1 MSAPRLARTLDP
13 DFGADHVVEMSDQVI
28 AAKDNLYRPDSDWLA
43 WPWPD
48 LTALCGRMKP
58 RDVWFVCAFSG
69 NGKTLFVSSA
79 IREWTRAGVKTYVLP
94 LENTADDFR
103 LYMAC
108 QSVGIDPGVVNGG
121 GLLDLP
127 PALREEWERK
137 IDAELSRQAEDR
149 AAREALKVKGVDE
162 INLSRLTMAAEE
174 AAEWNARVLI
184 VDHID
189 HIEGGDGSSLHAESV
204 RVNKAAKQLAKKH
217 DLIFLF
223 TSQMNN
229 ESVKSGRDRLA
240 QYGPPMPH
248 HVFMG
253 GHKRQIATGMIG
265 LHRKLRDR
273 LDTETE
279 KEYAAALTQSRKGDV
294 PPMGALAPNVMAAT
308 AMKLRNFGAR
318 EGNRCFLSV
327 EHGIV
332 GPLLE
337 RDRYST
343 TYDGLR
349 RVGGRP

>member
-1 MSAPRLARTLDP
+1 MTILHLRAE
-13 DFGADHVVEMSDQVI
+13 DHIFRANHALEMSDQVVS
-28 AAKDNLYRPDSDWLA
+28 AQNNLQRPDADWLS

-48 LTALCGRMKP
+48 LTGLAGRMKP

-79 IREWTRAGVKTYVLP
+79 IRDWTAQGVKVYVLP
-94 LENTADDFR
+94 LENSADDFR

-121 GLLDLP
+121 GLLDLDP
-127 PALREEWERK
+127 ETRFQWERK
-137 IDAELSRQAEDR
+137 IDAELSRQMEDR
-149 AAREALKVKGVDE
+149 VARDTLKVKGVDA
-162 INLSRLTMAAEE
+162 IKLAAEE
-174 AAEWNARVLI
+174 ASAWGARVLI

-189 HIEGGDGSSLHAESV
+189 HIAGGDGSNLHAESV
-204 RVNKAAKQLAKKH
+204 RVNKAAKQLATKY

-229 ESVKSGRDRLA
+229 ESVRGGRDHLA

-265 LHRKLRDR
+265 LHRRLRDP
-273 LDTETE
+273 LPDETT
-279 KEYAAALTQSRKGDV
+279 KEYQAALVASRKGDR
-294 PPMGALAPNVMAAT
+294 PAMESLMPNVMAVT

-318 EGNRCFLSV
+318 EGNRCFLGV
-327 EHGIV
+327 DHGVVSSI
-332 GPLLE
+332 PE
-337 RDRYST
+337 RDQYTST
-343 TYDGLR
+343 
-349 RVGGRP
+349 GRHRP